1 VKTHVS
7 NIFAKLGCS
16 DRAAAVLIA
25 WKAHLI

>member
-1 VKTHVS
+1 VS